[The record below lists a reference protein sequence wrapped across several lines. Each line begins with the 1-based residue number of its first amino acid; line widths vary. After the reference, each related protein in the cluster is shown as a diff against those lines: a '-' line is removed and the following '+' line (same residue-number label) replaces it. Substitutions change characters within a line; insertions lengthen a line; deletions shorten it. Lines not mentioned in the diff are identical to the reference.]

1 MMFVDI
7 TFVVRCSKVNSSYLR
22 RGVMNAAMARSSGM
36 FVDLNDNPKQ
46 CSVFSSVEC
55 ITPTG
60 EL

>member
-1 MMFVDI
+1 MFVDI

-36 FVDLNDNPKQ
+36 FVDLNDNLKQ